1 MKTTVDAYLCPRC
14 DTLVFSRARHDY
26 RHCPCGDIAVDGG
39 LDYSKVTYKH
49 DFPKNVRHIVEASEQ
64 ELYDDWNRRDDKLGL
79 ILDYSNLSDT
89 SSTKTVI

>member
-49 DFPKNVRHIVEASEQ
+49 DHPKRIQYVVEASEQ
-64 ELYDDWNRRDDKLGL
+64 ELYDDWNRRNDKLGL

>member
-1 MKTTVDAYLCPRC
+1 
-14 DTLVFSRARHDY
+14 
-26 RHCPCGDIAVDGG
+26 

-49 DFPKNVRHIVEASEQ
+49 DHPKRIQYVVEASEQ